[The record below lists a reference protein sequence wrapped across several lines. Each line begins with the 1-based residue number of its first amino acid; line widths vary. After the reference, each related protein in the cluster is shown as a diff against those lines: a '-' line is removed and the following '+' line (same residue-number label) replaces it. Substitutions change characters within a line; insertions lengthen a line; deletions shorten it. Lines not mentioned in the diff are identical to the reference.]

1 MQARDAVQEG
11 SSKYRHSILII
22 SFMERADW
30 FEKCRV
36 EAEQGNAE
44 QQYALGMYYEHGY
57 GVDEDLDEALVGIVW
72 LPNRAM
78 LRHRTNLD
86 YVMKRAGACL
96 CVLKRQSV
104 GIVWLLSREMQ
115 MGSFT

>member
-1 MQARDAVQEG
+1 MRNSNTNWARITSMVMVLM
-11 SSKYRHSILII
+11 KTWTR
-22 SFMERADW
+22 R
-30 FEKCRV
+30 C
-36 EAEQGNAE
+36 
-44 QQYALGMYYEHGY
+44 
-57 GVDEDLDEALVGIVW
+57 VGIVW

-96 CVLKRQSV
+96 CVLKRQFV